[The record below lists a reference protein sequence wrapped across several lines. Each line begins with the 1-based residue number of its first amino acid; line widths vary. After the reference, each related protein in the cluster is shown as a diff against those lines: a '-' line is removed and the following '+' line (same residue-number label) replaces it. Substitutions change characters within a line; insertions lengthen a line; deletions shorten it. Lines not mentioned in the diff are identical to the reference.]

1 MRNEADSADAR
12 HGYSWL
18 AWSLAGLSFALF
30 AAEIALYIPARSM
43 QAPSGWGTGGDS
55 GQLIDLLPFLTFPVV
70 GALVASRRPE
80 NPIGWICLAVGI
92 FWMLGDFA
100 TAYGVYGLVA
110 RPGSVPFPAEVGWL
124 GEWLWVP
131 AIGLLGTYLILLFP
145 DGRLPSR
152 RWRSVAWLSGAAIV
166 LASAGAGLVPEPLP
180 DLGGIQNPS
189 GLYGYPELA
198 YALFDVRLLL
208 PLCIL
213 ASAASLIVRFRRSG
227 SEAREQIKWI
237 AFAASLMG
245 LGLLVEVVSALI
257 VAPDDFG
264 TSGTQPFWLKLFQDA
279 VRLSQAGIPVAVGF
293 AVLKHRLYDID
304 IVINRTLVYGALTAS
319 VVAIYV
325 LVVGYLG
332 ALFRTGGDL
341 PISLLA
347 TGLVAVLFQPL
358 RGRLQRGV
366 NRLMYGE
373 RDEPYK
379 VLSRLGRRLEGT
391 LAPEAV
397 LPTIVENIARTL
409 QLPHVAIWLA
419 DGGALRLGAAHGDA
433 PGRTTV
439 WDMGAVESLRRAP
452 DGLHPAELASSGEYG
467 AVLDECGVAL
477 VLPLIH
483 RGELVGALTMA
494 PRSPDE
500 TFSPAD
506 RQLLRDLATQ
516 AGTAADAVRLTV
528 ALRTSLENLRRSR
541 ERLVAAQEEERR
553 RIQRDLHD
561 GLGPVL
567 ASMRLRLEA
576 CLDAAQETK
585 DPLTSDLERLYELV
599 GQATSDIRRLV
610 YDLRPPVLDQLG
622 LVPAIRQ
629 HCERFGRESGIE
641 AGFEADPYL
650 SIPAAGEVTLLRVV
664 QEALL
669 NVHRHAH
676 ASRVEV
682 RLGCRDGWIELEI
695 RDDGVG
701 FETNG
706 RGGGTGIGS
715 MRERAE
721 LLGGALHVAGHS
733 GSGTEVTVRIPIEI
747 PSEQVSR

>member
-1 MRNEADSADAR
+1 M
-12 HGYSWL
+12 
-18 AWSLAGLSFALF
+18 LS
-30 AAEIALYIPARSM
+30 
-43 QAPSGWGTGGDS
+43 
-55 GQLIDLLPFLTFPVV
+55 
-70 GALVASRRPE
+70 
-80 NPIGWICLAVGI
+80 
-92 FWMLGDFA
+92 DFT
-100 TAYGVYGLVA
+100 TAYGAYGLLA

-152 RWRSVAWLSGAAIV
+152 RWRPVAWLSGAVIV
-166 LASAGAGLVPEPLP
+166 LASAGAALVPEPLP
-180 DLGGIQNPS
+180 DLGGIQNPT
-189 GLYGYPELA
+189 GLYGYSEVA
-198 YALFDVRLLL
+198 YALFNVRVLL

-227 SEAREQIKWI
+227 SEIRQQIKWI
-237 AFAASLMG
+237 AFAASLMS
-245 LGLLVEVVSALI
+245 LGLLVEVVCALI
-257 VAPDDFG
+257 VAPDDIG

-279 VRLSQAGIPVAVGF
+279 VRLSQAGIAVAVGF

-319 VVAIYV
+319 VVGIYV

-332 ALFRTGGDL
+332 ALFRTGGNL

-347 TGLVAVLFQPL
+347 TGLVAVLFAPL
-358 RGRLQRGV
+358 RDRLQRGV
-366 NRLMYGE
+366 NRLTYGE

-409 QLPHVAIWLA
+409 RLPHVAIWLA

-433 PGRTTV
+433 PARTTV
-439 WDMGAVESLRRAP
+439 RDTGAVESLSRAP
-452 DGLHPAELASSGEYG
+452 DGLHPAELAPPGEYG

-477 VLPLIH
+477 VLPLTH
-483 RGELVGALTMA
+483 RGELVGALSMA
-494 PRSPDE
+494 PRSPGE

-516 AGTAADAVRLTV
+516 AGAAAHAVRLTV
-528 ALRTSLENLRRSR
+528 ALRSSLEELRQSR

-599 GQATSDIRRLV
+599 GQTTADIRRLV
-610 YDLRPPVLDQLG
+610 YNLRPPVLDQLG
-622 LVPAIRQ
+622 LVSAVKQ
-629 HCERFGRESGIE
+629 HCERFGRETGIE
-641 AGFEADPYL
+641 VGFEAEENL
-650 SIPAAGEVTLLRVV
+650 SIPAAAEAALLRVV

-669 NVHRHAH
+669 NVGKHAH

-682 RLGCRDGWIELEI
+682 RLGRRDGWLVLEV
-695 RDDGVG
+695 RDEGVG
-701 FETNG
+701 FEANG
-706 RGGGTGIGS
+706 HIDRKGTGIGS
-715 MRERAE
+715 MRERVE
-721 LLGGALHVAGHS
+721 LLGGTLQLTGRP
-733 GSGTEVTVRIPIEI
+733 GIGTEVEACIPLPE
-747 PSEQVSR
+747 VSG

>member
-1 MRNEADSADAR
+1 MRRETDSADAR
-12 HGYSWL
+12 RGYSWL
-18 AWSLAGLSFALF
+18 AWSLAGLSFAMF
-30 AAEIALYIPARSM
+30 AADIALYIPARSM
-43 QAPSGWGTGGDS
+43 QVPSPWGTGGDS
-55 GQLIDLLPFLTFPVV
+55 GQLINLLPFLAFPVV
-70 GALVASRRPE
+70 GALIASRRPE
-80 NPIGWICLAVGI
+80 NPIGWICLAVGTI
-92 FWMLGDFA
+92 WMLGEVA
-100 TAYGVYGLVA
+100 MAYGVYGLLA
-110 RPGSVPFPAEVGWL
+110 RPGSVPFPAEVGSL
-124 GEWLWVP
+124 GDGLWAP
-131 AIGLLGTYLILLFP
+131 ALGLLGTYLILLFP

-152 RWRSVAWLSGAAIV
+152 RWRPVAWLSGAVIV
-166 LASAGAGLVPEPLP
+166 LASAGVALFPEPLP
-180 DLGGIQNPS
+180 QLGGIQNPF
-189 GLYGYPELA
+189 GLYGYPEVA
-198 YALFDVRLLL
+198 YAMFNVLLLL

-227 SEAREQIKWI
+227 SEVREQIKWI
-237 AFAASLMG
+237 AFAASLLG
-245 LGLLVEVVSALI
+245 LVLLVEVVSALI
-257 VAPDDFG
+257 VAPDNFG
-264 TSGTQPFWLKLFQDA
+264 TGGTQPFWLKLLQDA
-279 VRLSQAGIPVAVGF
+279 VTLSYAGIPVAVGF

-332 ALFRTGGDL
+332 ALFRTGGNL
-341 PISLLA
+341 PISLVA
-347 TGLVAVLFQPL
+347 TGLVAVLFAPL
-358 RGRLQRGV
+358 RDRLQRGV
-366 NRLMYGE
+366 NRLTYGE

-409 QLPHVAIWLA
+409 RLPHVAIWLA

-433 PGRTTV
+433 PARTTV
-439 WDMGAVESLRRAP
+439 RDMGAVESLRRAP
-452 DGLHPAELASSGEYG
+452 DGLHPAELAPSGAYG

-477 VLPLIH
+477 VLPLTH
-483 RGELVGALTMA
+483 RGELVGALSMA

-576 CLDAAQETK
+576 CLDMVEETEA
-585 DPLTSDLERLYELV
+585 PLSDDLERLYDLV

-650 SIPAAGEVTLLRVV
+650 SIPAAAEVTLLRVV

-669 NVHRHAH
+669 NVHKHAH
-676 ASRVEV
+676 ASRVDV

-701 FETNG
+701 FEANG

-733 GSGTEVTVRIPIEI
+733 GAGTEVTVRIPTEI